1 MQRLRRHAE
10 TLTNM
15 EEKKRGKVQEKLTAA
30 LTQGSGD
37 DGPQGRGRH
46 RDAGGRGPFVPCPL
60 CRCARDRRSVRVQA
74 GTPGAARAEGEE
86 EATRD
91 RDGTADGGCARG
103 DLAAATTRQGGLDA
117 VAPAQGSS
125 DFTGYGTK
133 VEASGRKGS
142 AVPRRRKIG
151 RGNRR
156 GRPDEG
162 SDRADGEGA
171 IGGVA
176 LRLRRRS
183 DAEGMGTRVGK
194 DFVGEKKKGEESSAR

>member
-1 MQRLRRHAE
+1 
-10 TLTNM
+10 
-15 EEKKRGKVQEKLTAA
+15 
-30 LTQGSGD
+30 
-37 DGPQGRGRH
+37 
-46 RDAGGRGPFVPCPL
+46 VPCPL
-60 CRCARDRRSVRVQA
+60 CRCARDRRSVRAQA

-103 DLAAATTRQGGLDA
+103 DLAAATTRQGEDA

-194 DFVGEKKKGEESSAR
+194 DFVGEKKQGEKSSAR